1 MVLANS
7 YSSVVGVTVAGAWR
21 QGAEMARGAH
31 RNASRQT
38 SVLVLD
44 GVGTTEMARG
54 AHRNAS
60 RQTSCRL
67 GKMLSI

>member
-1 MVLANS
+1 MMVLAKS
-7 YSSVVGVTVAGAWR
+7 CSSVVGVTVAGAWR
-21 QGAEMARGAH
+21 QGAEM
-31 RNASRQT
+31 
-38 SVLVLD
+38 V
-44 GVGTTEMARG
+44 RG